1 MTVPA
6 APALS
11 PTASPPGGPRLI
23 RTRLLLIRIGAALLT
38 VQLLLNAAAG
48 PLGIATGK
56 VPHPM
61 LLAALLAPVG
71 KLLALGPV
79 AVIAWTAG
87 RSATAVRLWLLGLLA
102 EIVAAVAVR
111 QAGSALSILLQ
122 LVVFG
127 GVLVLLIPDRR
138 RLLPG
143 RPELR
148 PWFAPAAVLGGLSGA
163 WFAVLAASAPAP
175 AASVAA
181 DDVAEIR
188 FDVVLVGVA
197 LCAWFLAGFLAGLVV
212 TSSRAWTAP
221 AVAAVLAGAA
231 CLAMPSGWA
240 APGIGPATL
249 LLAAAAAVVVAG
261 TRRREEGPAAA

>member
-11 PTASPPGGPRLI
+11 PTASPTGPPRLV

-87 RSATAVRLWLLGLLA
+87 RSTTAVRLWLLGLLA
-102 EIVAAVAVR
+102 EVVAAVAVR

-138 RLLPG
+138 RLLPARRSSG
-143 RPELR
+143 RGSRR
-148 PWFAPAAVLGGLSGA
+148 PRCWAACPAPGSPSSPRRPRRRPPRSPPTTSPRSASTSSWWA
-163 WFAVLAASAPAP
+163 WRSAPGSWP
-175 AASVAA
+175 CSRPGSSVPPP
-181 DDVAEIR
+181 
-188 FDVVLVGVA
+188 
-197 LCAWFLAGFLAGLVV
+197 
-212 TSSRAWTAP
+212 RAWTAP
-221 AVAAVLAGAA
+221 AAAAVLAGAV

-249 LLAAAAAVVVAG
+249 LLAAAAAAVVAG
-261 TRRREEGPAAA
+261 TRRRAADQAAA